1 MFMPF
6 MTPGLVQL
14 HALQH
19 LEQILRVEREM
30 PQLAPRRPLRKALS
44 GIIGYGRLLLAGLSH
59 HGEEAQHHAPALHGC
74 G

>member
-1 MFMPF
+1 MLMPF

-19 LEQILRVEREM
+19 LEQILRVQRET
-30 PQLAPRRPLRKALS
+30 PQSPPRRRLRKAAKAVF
-44 GIIGYGRLLLAGLSH
+44 GYGRLLLAGLSH
-59 HGEEAQHHAPALHGC
+59 QAGEPERPAAALHGC

>member
-1 MFMPF
+1 MLMPF

-19 LEQILRVEREM
+19 LEQILRVQRET
-30 PQLAPRRPLRKALS
+30 PQTPPRRRLRRALAS
-44 GIIGYGRLLLAGLSH
+44 TLDYGRLLLAGLGH
-59 HGEEAQHHAPALHGC
+59 RGEEHRHRGPVLHGC

>member
-1 MFMPF
+1 VLMPF

-19 LEQILRVEREM
+19 LEQILQVQRET
-30 PQLAPRRPLRKALS
+30 PQTPPSRRLRKALG
-44 GIIGYGRLLLAGLSH
+44 GIVGYGRLLLAGLGH
-59 HGEEAQHHAPALHGC
+59 HGSEPDRHVPALHGC